1 MPIAVLALM
10 MLAAA
15 VGAQNAPPSF
25 EALSRQADAARNAKQ
40 MEKALGLYRQALK
53 LKPGWEDGLWSAGS
67 IAYDLDRYSDCAPLF
82 AHLAEVKPTSAPAWT
97 MAGLCEYRL
106 RQYDTALGSF
116 TRVERLGFDETAE
129 LARTARLHYALLL
142 TKAGSFE
149 KAVTILT
156 ELTRIDRKSPETI
169 VAAGIAGLRQ
179 PWLPSEVPEASR
191 DLVYKLGD
199 AMSSG
204 MEMDYQEAERK
215 FQAVAQQYD
224 SEPNVHFRFGAFLNM
239 QDTDRGIEE
248 IKKTLERAPNH
259 VLALV
264 SLTVIYL
271 KREDTATALTYA
283 ERAVK
288 AAPEDFSTHLELGR
302 VLLAKEQPARA
313 AAELELAVKLA
324 PDNPDARYSLG
335 SAYLRLGRRAD
346 ATRELGEFKRLTNAK

>member
-1 MPIAVLALM
+1 MPIAALAII

-15 VGAQNAPPSF
+15 AGAQNAPSSF

-116 TRVERLGFDETAE
+116 TRVGRLGFDETAE

-324 PDNPDARYSLG
+324 PENPDARYSLG

>member
-1 MPIAVLALM
+1 MPIAALAII

-15 VGAQNAPPSF
+15 AGAQNAPSSF

-324 PDNPDARYSLG
+324 PENPDARYSLG

>member
-15 VGAQNAPPSF
+15 VGAQDAPPSF

-82 AHLAEVKPTSAPAWT
+82 AHLAEVKPASAPAWT

-116 TRVERLGFDETAE
+116 SRVERLGFDEPAE

-156 ELTRIDRKSPETI
+156 ELTRIDHKSPETI

-179 PWLPSEVPEASR
+179 PWLPFEVPEASR

-324 PDNPDARYSLG
+324 PANPDARYSLG

>member
-1 MPIAVLALM
+1 MPIAALAIM

-15 VGAQNAPPSF
+15 AGAQNAPSSF

-324 PDNPDARYSLG
+324 PENPDARYSLG